1 MGASAQT
8 PARVEDMRTLHG
20 GLSATGLVGAR
31 VRSSDGKDVGEIED
45 LIFSA
50 DARVVTAIVSVG
62 GVLDVADKLVA
73 VPYADLRVWSDDKT
87 LAIPLTA
94 AAIEAAPPYR
104 ADPLAVGE
112 ARPVVDPERAA
123 PPDEATR
130 READQEAQRVFAGND
145 PRVADGIAENE
156 KAFEDEE
163 AQPEDAEP
171 QSR

>member
-1 MGASAQT
+1 MAASAQT
-8 PARVEDMRTLHG
+8 PARVEDMRALHG
-20 GLSATGLVGAR
+20 GSAADLIGAR
-31 VRSSDGKDVGEIED
+31 VRSSDGTDIGEIED
-45 LIFSA
+45 LILSS

-73 VPYADLRVWSDDKT
+73 VPYGDLRVWSDDET

-94 AAIEAAPPYR
+94 AEIEAAPPHR
-104 ADPLAVGE
+104 ADPPAVGE

-130 READQEAQRVFAGND
+130 REAEQEAQRVFAGND

-163 AQPEDAEP
+163 AQPEDEETQP
-171 QSR
+171 R